1 MLWTPPEPRTL
12 EQMHRY
18 ETRYEILITVNGET
32 ERAGFT
38 NRVNQHTLL
47 NFARMYRDYILPLIS
62 DADPMQYSRQH
73 GLTFGDKIRIHK
85 SGRTE
90 RDCRTL
96 DTETARQPQPQ
107 TQGTLL

>member
-18 ETRYEILITVNGET
+18 ETRYEILITINGET

-38 NRVNQHTLL
+38 NRVSQQTLL
-47 NFARMYRDYILPLIS
+47 EFARKYREYILPAI
-62 DADPMQYSRQH
+62 ADNDRVKYSRAH
-73 GLTFGDKIRIHK
+73 GLTFGDNVRIYK

-96 DTETARQPQPQ
+96 DTETARQPE
-107 TQGTLL
+107 TQGTLV

>member
-12 EQMHRY
+12 KQMHRY
-18 ETRYEILITVNGET
+18 ETCYEILITINGET

-38 NRVNQHTLL
+38 NRATEQTLL
-47 NFARMYRDYILPLIS
+47 EFARKYCEYILPVIS
-62 DADPMQYSRQH
+62 DADRMQYTRQH
-73 GLTFGDKIRIHK
+73 GLSFGNKVRIYK

-96 DTETARQPQPQ
+96 DTETARQPE

>member
-18 ETRYEILITVNGET
+18 ATRYEILITINGET

-38 NRVNQHTLL
+38 NRATEQTLL
-47 NFARMYRDYILPLIS
+47 EFARKYREYILPTIS
-62 DADPMQYSRQH
+62 DDDRIQYSRQH
-73 GLTFGDKIRIHK
+73 GLTFGDKVRIYK

-96 DTETARQPQPQ
+96 DTETGRQAE

>member
-1 MLWTPPEPRTL
+1 MLWTPPAPRTL

-18 ETRYEILITVNGET
+18 ETCYEILITINGET

-38 NRVNQHTLL
+38 NRATEQTLL
-47 NFARMYRDYILPLIS
+47 EFARKYREYILPAIV
-62 DADPMQYSRQH
+62 DNDRVKYSRAH
-73 GLTFGDKIRIHK
+73 GLTFGDNVRIYK

-96 DTETARQPQPQ
+96 DTETAHKAEI
-107 TQGTLL
+107 QGTLL